1 MSAAAVSVSTGWC
14 LSVVRMGSVSAQM
27 MLGAMMRVRIVAA
40 VSAVRMVLVFM
51 VFSLCS
57 GLCVVTAYTF
67 TAYCANRGVLCY
79 CLYTTKPWVG
89 DKRQPQPQVEQTKK
103 KIYNSN
109 TTRKTRKVKTMST
122 TQHETTTP
130 NYLEETS
137 THGAYALIITAKPV
151 PTRGYK
157 TTPNQIT
164 YEVVAGIQDKTHATR
179 NLVSLEVSVE
189 IPNKNPEKLRN
200 VSLLLAERASGLLS
214 QGDNKAYA
222 ENVAISAEQTS
233 TSYTRYG
240 ILDAQVN
247 ESTENKKN
255 SKKKLGD
262 ALTEGLQGY
271 ADALSRDWGNL
282 TPAPASFVTEEL
294 LTDSGA
300 QAPAEQD
307 SFRDPQS
314 EPEGSAPARHTPAWA
329 IPSEDTEGTVSDFPI
344 NQFEERDYTQENP
357 SSTPHVYEGHPE
369 EGAMKIGFWGKILR
383 FFGVA

>member
-1 MSAAAVSVSTGWC
+1 
-14 LSVVRMGSVSAQM
+14 
-27 MLGAMMRVRIVAA
+27 
-40 VSAVRMVLVFM
+40 
-51 VFSLCS
+51 
-57 GLCVVTAYTF
+57 
-67 TAYCANRGVLCY
+67 
-79 CLYTTKPWVG
+79 
-89 DKRQPQPQVEQTKK
+89 
-103 KIYNSN
+103 
-109 TTRKTRKVKTMST
+109 MST

-137 THGAYALIITAKPV
+137 EHGAYALTITAKPV

-164 YEVVAGIQDKTHATR
+164 YEVVAGIQDNTHATR

-189 IPNKNPEKLRN
+189 IPNKTPEKLRN
-200 VSLLLAERASGLLS
+200 VSLLLVERTSGLLS
-214 QGDNKAYA
+214 QNDNKAYA

-255 SKKKLGD
+255 SKKKLGA

-307 SFRDPQS
+307 SFREPQS
-314 EPEGSAPARHTPAWA
+314 EPEGSALARHTPAWA
-329 IPSEDTEGTVSDFPI
+329 IPAEDTEGTTSDFPA

-357 SSTPHVYEGHPE
+357 SGTPHVHEGHPE

>member
-1 MSAAAVSVSTGWC
+1 MVSECGEDGECECPDDVGC
-14 LSVVRMGSVSAQM
+14 DDEGQDCCCGECGEDGS
-27 MLGAMMRVRIVAA
+27 GFHG
-40 VSAVRMVLVFM
+40 VF
-51 VFSLCS
+51 
-57 GLCVVTAYTF
+57 LCVVVCVWFQHTPSPHIVQIVTCYVIVYIRQNLGWVTNTNPNPRLNKPKRKYTIQ
-67 TAYCANRGVLCY
+67 TQPE
-79 CLYTTKPWVG
+79 KPE
-89 DKRQPQPQVEQTKK
+89 RQ
-103 KIYNSN
+103 
-109 TTRKTRKVKTMST
+109 KTMST
-122 TQHETTTP
+122 IQHETTTP

-137 THGAYALIITAKPV
+137 AHGAYALIITSKPV

-164 YEVVAGIQDKTHATR
+164 YEVVAGIQDNTHTTR

-214 QGDNKAYA
+214 QGENKAYV
-222 ENVAISAEQTS
+222 ENVAVSAEQTS

-247 ESTENKKN
+247 ESTETKKN
-255 SKKKLGD
+255 SKKKLGA
-262 ALTEGLQGY
+262 ALTEGLHGY

-282 TPAPASFVTEEL
+282 TPAPASFVT
-294 LTDSGA
+294 
-300 QAPAEQD
+300 AEQVENSAAQVPSSQD
-307 SFRDPQS
+307 YPAGPQS
-314 EPEGSAPARHTPAWA
+314 EPEDSVPARTTPAWA
-329 IPSEDTEGTVSDFPI
+329 VPVESADDAYAESAEHVPA

-357 SSTPHVYEGHPE
+357 SGTPHVHEGHPE

>member
-1 MSAAAVSVSTGWC
+1 
-14 LSVVRMGSVSAQM
+14 
-27 MLGAMMRVRIVAA
+27 
-40 VSAVRMVLVFM
+40 
-51 VFSLCS
+51 
-57 GLCVVTAYTF
+57 
-67 TAYCANRGVLCY
+67 
-79 CLYTTKPWVG
+79 
-89 DKRQPQPQVEQTKK
+89 
-103 KIYNSN
+103 
-109 TTRKTRKVKTMST
+109 MST

-179 NLVSLEVSVE
+179 NLVSLEVTVE

-200 VSLLLAERASGLLS
+200 VSILLAGHVSGLLS
-214 QGDNKAYA
+214 QNENKAYV

-255 SKKKLGD
+255 SKKKLGE
-262 ALTEGLQGY
+262 ALAEGLQGY

-282 TPAPASFVTEEL
+282 TPAPASFVTEEPL
-294 LTDSGA
+294 VDGEAQVLTG
-300 QAPAEQD
+300 QD
-307 SFRDPQS
+307 YPTDPQE
-314 EPEGSAPARHTPAWA
+314 EPNSVTPARPTPAWA
-329 IPSEDTEGTVSDFPI
+329 VPVESAGDPYANSAEHIPA

-357 SSTPHVYEGHPE
+357 SGTPHVHEGHPE

>member
-1 MSAAAVSVSTGWC
+1 
-14 LSVVRMGSVSAQM
+14 
-27 MLGAMMRVRIVAA
+27 
-40 VSAVRMVLVFM
+40 
-51 VFSLCS
+51 
-57 GLCVVTAYTF
+57 
-67 TAYCANRGVLCY
+67 
-79 CLYTTKPWVG
+79 
-89 DKRQPQPQVEQTKK
+89 
-103 KIYNSN
+103 
-109 TTRKTRKVKTMST
+109 MST
-122 TQHETTTP
+122 TEHETATP

-137 THGAYALIITAKPV
+137 AHGAYTLTITAKPV

-157 TTPNQIT
+157 TNPNQVT
-164 YEVVAGIQDKTHATR
+164 YDVVAGIQDKTHATR
-179 NLVSLEVSVE
+179 NLASFEVSVE
-189 IPNKNPEKLRN
+189 IPNKNPDKLRN

-255 SKKKLGD
+255 SKKKLD
-262 ALTEGLQGY
+262 AALTEGLQGY

-282 TPAPASFVTEEL
+282 TPAPASFVTEGPLVDGEAQV
-294 LTDSGA
+294 LTG
-300 QAPAEQD
+300 QD
-307 SFRDPQS
+307 YPTDPQV
-314 EPEGSAPARHTPAWA
+314 EPEGSVPARTTPAWA
-329 IPSEDTEGTVSDFPI
+329 VPVESAGDPYANSAEHIPA

-357 SSTPHVYEGHPE
+357 SGTPHVHEGHPE

>member
-1 MSAAAVSVSTGWC
+1 
-14 LSVVRMGSVSAQM
+14 
-27 MLGAMMRVRIVAA
+27 
-40 VSAVRMVLVFM
+40 
-51 VFSLCS
+51 
-57 GLCVVTAYTF
+57 
-67 TAYCANRGVLCY
+67 
-79 CLYTTKPWVG
+79 
-89 DKRQPQPQVEQTKK
+89 
-103 KIYNSN
+103 
-109 TTRKTRKVKTMST
+109 MST

-130 NYLEETS
+130 NYLTETS
-137 THGAYALIITAKPV
+137 AHGAYTLTTTAKPV

-164 YEVVAGIQDKTHATR
+164 YEVVAGIQDNTHTTR

-200 VSLLLAERASGLLS
+200 VSLLLAERVSGLLS

-255 SKKKLGD
+255 SKKKLGA

-271 ADALSRDWGNL
+271 ADALSWEWGNL
-282 TPAPASFVTEEL
+282 TPAPASFVTEEQAEN
-294 LTDSGA
+294 SGSEV
-300 QAPAEQD
+300 PSSQD
-307 SFRDPQS
+307 YSTDPQVG
-314 EPEGSAPARHTPAWA
+314 PEGSVPARTTPAWA
-329 IPSEDTEGTVSDFPI
+329 VPVESAGDPYANSAEHIPA

-357 SSTPHVYEGHPE
+357 SGTPHVHEGHPE

>member
-1 MSAAAVSVSTGWC
+1 
-14 LSVVRMGSVSAQM
+14 
-27 MLGAMMRVRIVAA
+27 
-40 VSAVRMVLVFM
+40 
-51 VFSLCS
+51 
-57 GLCVVTAYTF
+57 
-67 TAYCANRGVLCY
+67 
-79 CLYTTKPWVG
+79 
-89 DKRQPQPQVEQTKK
+89 
-103 KIYNSN
+103 
-109 TTRKTRKVKTMST
+109 MST

>member
-1 MSAAAVSVSTGWC
+1 
-14 LSVVRMGSVSAQM
+14 
-27 MLGAMMRVRIVAA
+27 
-40 VSAVRMVLVFM
+40 
-51 VFSLCS
+51 
-57 GLCVVTAYTF
+57 
-67 TAYCANRGVLCY
+67 
-79 CLYTTKPWVG
+79 
-89 DKRQPQPQVEQTKK
+89 
-103 KIYNSN
+103 
-109 TTRKTRKVKTMST
+109 MST

-130 NYLEETS
+130 NYLKETS
-137 THGAYALIITAKPV
+137 THGAYTLIITAKPV

-164 YEVVAGIQDKTHATR
+164 YEVVAGIQDNTHATR
-179 NLVSLEVSVE
+179 NLVSFEVFVE

-255 SKKKLGD
+255 SKKKLGA
-262 ALTEGLQGY
+262 ALSEGLQGY

-282 TPAPASFVTEEL
+282 TPAPASFVT
-294 LTDSGA
+294 
-300 QAPAEQD
+300 AEQTENSAAQVPSHQD
-307 SFRDPQS
+307 YPTDPQE
-314 EPEGSAPARHTPAWA
+314 EPNGGAPARTTPAWA
-329 IPSEDTEGTVSDFPI
+329 VPVESAEDPYANSAEHIPA

-357 SSTPHVYEGHPE
+357 SGTPHVHEGHPE

>member
-1 MSAAAVSVSTGWC
+1 M
-14 LSVVRMGSVSAQM
+14 
-27 MLGAMMRVRIVAA
+27 
-40 VSAVRMVLVFM
+40 
-51 VFSLCS
+51 
-57 GLCVVTAYTF
+57 
-67 TAYCANRGVLCY
+67 
-79 CLYTTKPWVG
+79 G
-89 DKRQPQPQVEQTKK
+89 DKHQPQPQVEQTRK

-109 TTRKTRKVKTMST
+109 TTRKPERQKTMST

-130 NYLEETS
+130 NYLKETS
-137 THGAYALIITAKPV
+137 AHGAYTLTTTAKPV

-164 YEVVAGIQDKTHATR
+164 YEVVAGIQDNTHATR

-200 VSLLLAERASGLLS
+200 VSLLLAKRASGLLS

-255 SKKKLGD
+255 SKKKLGA

-282 TPAPASFVTEEL
+282 TPAPASFVT
-294 LTDSGA
+294 
-300 QAPAEQD
+300 AEQVENSAAQVPSSQD
-307 SFRDPQS
+307 YPAGPQD
-314 EPEGSAPARHTPAWA
+314 EPEDSVPARTTPAWA
-329 IPSEDTEGTVSDFPI
+329 VPAESAEDPYAESAEHIPA

-357 SSTPHVYEGHPE
+357 SGTPHVHEGHPE

>member
-1 MSAAAVSVSTGWC
+1 
-14 LSVVRMGSVSAQM
+14 
-27 MLGAMMRVRIVAA
+27 
-40 VSAVRMVLVFM
+40 
-51 VFSLCS
+51 
-57 GLCVVTAYTF
+57 
-67 TAYCANRGVLCY
+67 
-79 CLYTTKPWVG
+79 
-89 DKRQPQPQVEQTKK
+89 
-103 KIYNSN
+103 
-109 TTRKTRKVKTMST
+109 MST

-137 THGAYALIITAKPV
+137 THGAYTLTITAKPV

-179 NLVSLEVSVE
+179 NLVSIEVSVE

-233 TSYTRYG
+233 ASYTRYG

-255 SKKKLGD
+255 SKKKLGA
-262 ALTEGLQGY
+262 ALSEGLQGY
-271 ADALSRDWGNL
+271 ADALSQDWGNL
-282 TPAPASFVTEEL
+282 TPTPASFVTVEPVENNGSQVL
-294 LTDSGA
+294 SS
-300 QAPAEQD
+300 QD
-307 SFRDPQS
+307 YSADPQE
-314 EPEGSAPARHTPAWA
+314 EPNSGTPARTTPAWA
-329 IPSEDTEGTVSDFPI
+329 VPVESAEDPYTNSAEHIPA

-357 SSTPHVYEGHPE
+357 SGTPHVHEGHPE

>member
-1 MSAAAVSVSTGWC
+1 
-14 LSVVRMGSVSAQM
+14 
-27 MLGAMMRVRIVAA
+27 
-40 VSAVRMVLVFM
+40 
-51 VFSLCS
+51 
-57 GLCVVTAYTF
+57 
-67 TAYCANRGVLCY
+67 
-79 CLYTTKPWVG
+79 
-89 DKRQPQPQVEQTKK
+89 
-103 KIYNSN
+103 
-109 TTRKTRKVKTMST
+109 MST
-122 TQHETTTP
+122 TKHETTTP

-137 THGAYALIITAKPV
+137 AHGAYALTITAKPV

-164 YEVVAGIQDKTHATR
+164 YEVVAGIQDNTHTTR

-214 QGDNKAYA
+214 QSDNKAYA

-255 SKKKLGD
+255 SKKKLGA
-262 ALTEGLQGY
+262 ALSEGLQGY

-282 TPAPASFVTEEL
+282 TPAPASFVT
-294 LTDSGA
+294 
-300 QAPAEQD
+300 AEQVENSAAQVPSSQDYPAGPQAEPED
-307 SFRDPQS
+307 SF
-314 EPEGSAPARHTPAWA
+314 PACPTPAWA
-329 IPSEDTEGTVSDFPI
+329 VPVESAEDPYTESAEHIPA
-344 NQFEERDYTQENP
+344 NQFEERDYTQGTP
-357 SSTPHVYEGHPE
+357 SGTPHVHEGHPE
-369 EGAMKIGFWGKILR
+369 EGSMKIGFWGKILR

>member
-1 MSAAAVSVSTGWC
+1 
-14 LSVVRMGSVSAQM
+14 
-27 MLGAMMRVRIVAA
+27 
-40 VSAVRMVLVFM
+40 
-51 VFSLCS
+51 
-57 GLCVVTAYTF
+57 
-67 TAYCANRGVLCY
+67 
-79 CLYTTKPWVG
+79 
-89 DKRQPQPQVEQTKK
+89 
-103 KIYNSN
+103 
-109 TTRKTRKVKTMST
+109 MST

-130 NYLEETS
+130 NYLKETS
-137 THGAYALIITAKPV
+137 THGAYTLTTIAKPV

-164 YEVVAGIQDKTHATR
+164 YEVVAGIQDNTHTTR

-247 ESTENKKN
+247 KSTENKKN

-282 TPAPASFVTEEL
+282 TPAPASFVTVEPVE
-294 LTDSGA
+294 DSGSEV
-300 QAPAEQD
+300 PSSQD
-307 SFRDPQS
+307 YPTDPQV
-314 EPEGSAPARHTPAWA
+314 EPEGSVPARPTPAWA
-329 IPSEDTEGTVSDFPI
+329 VPAEDTDGTTSDFPA

-357 SSTPHVYEGHPE
+357 NPTPHVHEGHPE